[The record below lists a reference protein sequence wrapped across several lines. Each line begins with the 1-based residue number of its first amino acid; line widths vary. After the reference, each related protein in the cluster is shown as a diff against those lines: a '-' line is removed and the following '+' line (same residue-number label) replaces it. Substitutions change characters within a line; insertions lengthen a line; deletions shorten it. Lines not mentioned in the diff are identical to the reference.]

1 MYSTCF
7 DSAGGI
13 GAVLADIEASS
24 QASHADASRIAQVKE
39 KEDAEDAKAI
49 ADMVALYVDA
59 LEQLRREYVLLSNRA
74 LQLV

>member
-24 QASHADASRIAQVKE
+24 QASHADASRIAQE